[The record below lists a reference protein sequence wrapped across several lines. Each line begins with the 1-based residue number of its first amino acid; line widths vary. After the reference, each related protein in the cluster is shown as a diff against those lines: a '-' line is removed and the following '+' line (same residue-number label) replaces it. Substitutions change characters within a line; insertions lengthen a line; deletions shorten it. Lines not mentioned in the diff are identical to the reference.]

1 MRRDYWKLTR
11 KLRIRRLSSRL
22 NLSSSGRA
30 ETEAMLIAEDYGQLA
45 ERCALLACECATPAV
60 AEELKTLALNY
71 LTRAASPMAKRK
83 QQR

>member
-1 MRRDYWKLTR
+1 MLT
-11 KLRIRRLSSRL
+11 
-22 NLSSSGRA
+22 
-30 ETEAMLIAEDYGQLA
+30 AEDYRQLA

-83 QQR
+83 QRRWS